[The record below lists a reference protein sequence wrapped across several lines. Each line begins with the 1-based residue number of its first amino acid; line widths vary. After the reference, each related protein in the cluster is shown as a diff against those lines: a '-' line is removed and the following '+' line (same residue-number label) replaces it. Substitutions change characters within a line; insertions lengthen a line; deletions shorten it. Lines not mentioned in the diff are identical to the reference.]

1 MTAMQHT
8 SGFAPAP
15 HRLWRTV
22 ACLVAVLA
30 AAGCTSAN
38 YVAPDIGLTA
48 EPEAVPEARLLD
60 IGLVEFD
67 TGLPDDPDGFV
78 KDTIYPE
85 IRRAEAR
92 FFPYHLKSTLQSTGH
107 WGAVRVIP
115 NDSVVADLY
124 VGGEVEHSDGNKAS
138 VTMYARDATG
148 KRWFKRR
155 YVTRTDS
162 NDYSRNRERSA
173 DPYQNIFNE
182 FSNDLYV
189 AFNELSDEDVNTL
202 RTTARMR
209 FYADMAPAVFGDYI
223 EEGRRGR
230 VEVVRLPSNEDPMVR
245 RLDAIRERDALFL
258 DTLNEHYAN
267 FYYGIAL
274 PYEDW
279 REASREA
286 ELEYQRLRRSALLR
300 GLAGVALVAASTE
313 VPRPRTQDSGTV
325 RRTKGTLANY
335 ALYSGFNVIASSFGR
350 LAEARLQRQSIS
362 ELSDSFGQ
370 EAAPMT
376 VAVEGQEQRL
386 TGTASA
392 QYDQWRE
399 LLRKINE
406 EETGLSEAPQ
416 IGINGRA
423 SDDPLNGG

>member
-1 MTAMQHT
+1 MTTTQYT
-8 SGFAPAP
+8 PDFAPLI
-15 HRLWRTV
+15 HRLWRR
-22 ACLVAVLA
+22 AASLLAVLA
-30 AAGCTSAN
+30 AVGCTSAN
-38 YVAPDIGLTA
+38 YVAPNIDLTA
-48 EPEAVPEARLLD
+48 EPEAVPESRLLD
-60 IGLVEFD
+60 LGLVEFD
-67 TGLPDDPDGFV
+67 SGLPDDPDGFV
-78 KDTIYPE
+78 KDTVYPE

-115 NDSVVADLY
+115 NESVVADLY
-124 VGGEVEHSDGNKAS
+124 VGGEVEHSDGNKVS
-138 VTMYARDATG
+138 VTMFARDATG
-148 KRWFKRR
+148 QRWFKRR

-162 NDYSRNRERSA
+162 NDYSRNRDRSA
-173 DPYQNIFNE
+173 DPYQNVFNE
-182 FSNDLYV
+182 FANDLYT
-189 AFNELSDEDVNTL
+189 AFNALSDEEITKL

-209 FYADMAPAVFGDYI
+209 FYAEMAPAVFGDYI
-223 EEGRRGR
+223 ETGKRGR
-230 VEVVRLPSNEDPMVR
+230 VEVVRLPSVEDPMVR

-313 VPRPRTQDSGTV
+313 VPRARPNDSGTV

-335 ALYSGFNVIASSFGR
+335 AIYSGFNVIASSFGR

-386 TGTASA
+386 TGTAAA

-399 LLRKINE
+399 LLRKINQ
-406 EETGLSEAPQ
+406 EETGLSDAPE
-416 IGINGRA
+416 IGINGRSA
-423 SDDPLNGG
+423 DDPLNGG